1 MQTATERSIAFVSID
16 RKASPQEVKALV
28 SKLQCTVFVNVV
40 SDIIDIGKWRHDEE
54 NATTLLHKIVPDD
67 FSAQVARQLAIMW
80 PKAANYKIQVQEAH
94 GSSHAAITCFEETTG
109 TRVFNVAIGKLSAS
123 AGIEA
128 IMKQCG
134 KHPTIIGGGIE
145 AIEHLLAMY
154 VKENKRSDARILTTG
169 SQNPACKCILLTP
182 GMEVKR
188 TTSPTTSPTI
198 NVIPLTLQPLRLP
211 EHGRPQKASHEQPQK
226 ASHEQRATHA
236 KSVPEHRR
244 PQKASHEPRE
254 CKVSHEQPQ
263 KASTVDANSAT
274 SSSHQQRRPHATE
287 HGRPQKASHEQRA
300 THAKSVP
307 EHRRPQ
313 KASHEPRECKVS
325 HEQPQKAS
333 TVDANSA
340 TSSSHQQRRPRA
352 TEPGRPER
360 ELSNFGALGDP
371 DMEDVFVALL
381 ASILKEACPRLSSTK
396 LEKATR
402 KAVQRNPLLADDK
415 AAPVIRSG
423 VSRSWFYP
431 KVA

>member
-198 NVIPLTLQPLRLP
+198 NVISLTLQPLRLP

-226 ASHEQRATHA
+226 PSHEQRATHA

-274 SSSHQQRRPHATE
+274 SSSHQQW
-287 HGRPQKASHEQRA
+287 
-300 THAKSVP
+300 
-307 EHRRPQ
+307 
-313 KASHEPRECKVS
+313 
-325 HEQPQKAS
+325 
-333 TVDANSA
+333 
-340 TSSSHQQRRPRA
+340 RPRA

-360 ELSNFGALGDP
+360 ELSNFGALGNP

-396 LEKATR
+396 LEKVTR

-423 VSRSWFYP
+423 VSIMKWLSGLHRHFQT
-431 KVA
+431 